1 MNKLTFLSLVI
12 VCCVL
17 NAKSQEALTPRD
29 AFWSASDLSDLAPN
43 PAVPKTVPNKDQPAH
58 TETAKPAP
66 PGNTQE
72 KVAKSAEP
80 RSGTSP
86 KPPTTAPRGPKLI
99 ASKGYGVEP
108 HIVKFSNPA
117 QKPLGI
123 RYALLKVTET
133 GELSEVLPETV
144 FHSGD
149 KVKISLMANQP
160 GYIHIIQQGS
170 SGSWRPL
177 FPAQGDPPESN
188 RVEAGRIYQVPAGKS
203 FQFNEQTGSERLFI
217 LLSRRVVSDLDRF
230 IFTLQQ
236 QQRDPANPAT
246 SAPAQVEA
254 SNRISDNL
262 VQSLKSR
269 DLMEVEDPPQETK
282 DTSLGENAIYV
293 VSEGKGNSIPS
304 QVFANLVLDHR

>member
-1 MNKLTFLSLVI
+1 MNKSILLCLVL
-12 VCCVL
+12 VCCVS
-17 NAKSQEALTPRD
+17 NARSQEVLTPRD

-43 PAVPKTVPNKDQPAH
+43 PA
-58 TETAKPAP
+58 AP
-66 PGNTQE
+66 PAIPIKVQAVDSGPAKSAPPRKTQE
-72 KVAKSAEP
+72 TVAKSVEP

-86 KPPTTAPRGPKLI
+86 KPPTPAPRGPKLI

-108 HIVKFSNPA
+108 HIVKFSGPA
-117 QKPLGI
+117 QKPLGL
-123 RYALLKVTET
+123 RCALLKVADT
-133 GELSEVLPETV
+133 GDLSEVLPETI

-160 GYIHIIQQGS
+160 GYIYIIQQGS

-188 RVEAGRIYQVPAGKS
+188 RVDAGHIYQLPAGKS
-203 FQFNEQTGSERLFI
+203 FQFNQQTGGERLFI

-236 QQRDPANPAT
+236 QQRDPAAT

-254 SNRISDNL
+254 SNRISDDL

-269 DLMEVEDPPQETK
+269 DLTEVEDPPQETK

-293 VSEGKGNSIPS
+293 VSEGKGNSTPS
-304 QVFANLVLDHR
+304 QVYANLVLDHR